1 MATATIKNAKGLGAP
16 GQNGNFDY
24 LTLRTMRTKKAAA
37 GRTAAD
43 IFSEKFVITPE
54 LESACQISSALLKSL
69 ITVAND
75 LRISIEK
82 VPGQYKNHDESAT
95 ALQKTAIM
103 GTREVLQKC
112 TDLLTTLKIYDEEY
126 SMYDSVLKPTNALV
140 MAGLNLKAKYN
151 EAADSEKAAAIKL
164 SIDLINNYLKVLVT
178 ETRTLVATQLCRRL
192 LSVHRSCFVKD
203 QLIHRPKWEPN
214 LRQEVPVST
223 WPRPFV

>member
-1 MATATIKNAKGLGAP
+1 M
-16 GQNGNFDY
+16 
-24 LTLRTMRTKKAAA
+24 
-37 GRTAAD
+37 
-43 IFSEKFVITPE
+43 
-54 LESACQISSALLKSL
+54 
-69 ITVAND
+69 
-75 LRISIEK
+75 
-82 VPGQYKNHDESAT
+82 
-95 ALQKTAIM
+95 
-103 GTREVLQKC
+103 LQKC

-223 WPRPFV
+223 WPRPFVWLPDYSATFLTSLIPTSYFFASLASVVAFNILCG